1 MNRIVECVPN
11 FSEGRDAAKV
21 EQLAAAIA
29 AVPDVVLLDR
39 ELDANHHR
47 SVITFAGEPEAV
59 VEAAVRAA
67 AMAVELIDLNHH
79 LGEHPRIGALDVL
92 PFVPLQNVTMED
104 CIELAHQAGER
115 LARELHIPVYL
126 YERAATR
133 PSRVNLA
140 DVRRGEFEGLREEI
154 ETDANRQPDYGE
166 PLLHPTA
173 GATAVGARAPLIAYN
188 INLGTADVNLA
199 RKIAQ
204 AVRGS
209 SGGLQFVKALPIEL
223 KDRGQ
228 VQVALN
234 MVNYEATPLFRAFE
248 MVQRE
253 ADRYGVP
260 VVGSEIVGLVPQA
273 ALDACADF
281 YLRIE
286 NFRTGLILENRLQ
299 EALAERARQTPA
311 RPAALHVLPTPD
323 ETQPVALTNVADEFF
338 DESADAEWLG
348 TFLDDVAAGTFAPGG
363 GSVNAYAGALAA
375 ALGSLVCNL
384 TLGKKKYEDV
394 EQETR
399 EILEQLEQLDADL
412 RAAVAE
418 DADSQERM
426 VEVMQLPRITEA
438 ERLARTSALEQATR
452 GLIGLRMRVAES
464 AFDTLELLDELA
476 EVGNPIAFADLTTG
490 AQLALTALRS
500 TSYQVLSNLGAL
512 SDEEFTRLRRLELDD
527 LIARGQEVADGIE
540 ARFFQMYP
548 R

>member
-11 FSEGRDAAKV
+11 FSEGRDKAKV
-21 EQLAAAIA
+21 DQIVAAIVS
-29 AVPDVVLLDR
+29 VPDVVLLAH

-59 VEAAVRAA
+59 VEAALRATA
-67 AMAVELIDLNHH
+67 VAVELIDLNQHQ
-79 LGEHPRIGALDVL
+79 GEHPRIGALDVL

-115 LARELHIPVYL
+115 LARELQIPVYL

-133 PSRVNLA
+133 LARINLA

-154 ETDANRQPDYGE
+154 ETDSDRQPDYGE
-166 PLLHPTA
+166 PVIHPTA

-188 INLGTADVNLA
+188 INLETKDLNIA

-209 SGGLQFVKALPIEL
+209 SGGLQFVKALAIDL
-223 KDRGQ
+223 KDRGL
-228 VQVALN
+228 VQVSMNL
-234 MVNYEATPLFRAFE
+234 VNHEASPLFRAFE
-248 MVQRE
+248 LVRRE
-253 ADRYGVP
+253 AERYGVP

-273 ALDACADF
+273 ALNACADF
-281 YLRIE
+281 YLRCE
-286 NFRTGLILENRLQ
+286 NFHESTILEKRLQ
-299 EALAERARQTPA
+299 EALAEYERQTQPQPA
-311 RPAALHVLPTPD
+311 KLHLLPTLS
-323 ETQPVALTNVADEFF
+323 ETQPLALTSVANEFF
-338 DESADAEWLG
+338 EESADAEWLG
-348 TFLDDVAAGTFAPGG
+348 PFLEDVAAGTLAPGG
-363 GSVNAYAGALAA
+363 GSVVAYVGTLAT
-375 ALGSLVCNL
+375 ALGLMVCNL

-394 EQETR
+394 EHETR
-399 EILEQLEQLDADL
+399 EILDQLEQIGADL

-418 DADSQERM
+418 DADGQERM
-426 VEVMQLPRITEA
+426 VEAMQLPRTSEA
-438 ERLARTSALEQATR
+438 DRLARMSAIEQATR
-452 GLIGLRMRVAES
+452 SLIGLRMRVAEN

-476 EVGNPIAFADLTTG
+476 EVGNPIVFADLATG
-490 AQLALTALRS
+490 TQLALTALRS
-500 TSYQVLSNLGAL
+500 NAYQVLSNLGAI

-527 LIARGQEVADGIE
+527 LIARGQELAAGIE

>member
-67 AMAVELIDLNHH
+67 ALAVELIDLNHH
-79 LGEHPRIGALDVL
+79 QGEHPRIGALDVV

-188 INLGTADVNLA
+188 INLGTADVNIA

-228 VQVALN
+228 VQVSLN
-234 MVNYEATPLFRAFE
+234 LINYEATPLFRAFE
-248 MVQRE
+248 MVRRE
-253 ADRYGVP
+253 AERYGVP

-286 NFRTGLILENRLQ
+286 NFRAGLILENRLQ
-299 EALAERARQTPA
+299 EALAEHARQTPA
-311 RPAALHVLPTPD
+311 RPAALHMLPTPS
-323 ETQPVALTNVADEFF
+323 EEQHLPLTSVADEFF
-338 DESADAEWLG
+338 DESTDAEWLG

-375 ALGSLVCNL
+375 ALGSMVCNL

-399 EILEQLEQLDADL
+399 EILAQLEQLDADL

-452 GLIGLRMRVAES
+452 GLIGLRMRVAGS

-512 SDEEFTRLRRLELDD
+512 SDEEFTRLRRAELDD
-527 LIARGQEVADGIE
+527 LIARGQETADGIE

>member
-21 EQLAAAIA
+21 EQLVAAIA
-29 AVPDVVLLDR
+29 AVPDVVLLAH

-67 AMAVELIDLNHH
+67 AVAVELIDLNHH
-79 LGEHPRIGALDVL
+79 QGEHPRIGALDVL

-133 PSRVNLA
+133 ASRVNLA

-154 ETDANRQPDYGE
+154 ETEPNREPDYGE
-166 PLLHPTA
+166 PVLHPTA

-188 INLGTADVNLA
+188 VNLGTADLNVA

-209 SGGLQFVKALPIEL
+209 SGGLQFVKALPIDL

-228 VQVALN
+228 VQVSMNL
-234 MVNYEATPLFRAFE
+234 VNYEATPLFRAFE
-248 MVQRE
+248 LVRRE
-253 ADRYGVP
+253 AERYGVP
-260 VVGSEIVGLVPQA
+260 IVGSEIVGLVPQT
-273 ALDACADF
+273 ALNACADF
-281 YLRIE
+281 YLRVE
-286 NFRTGLILENRLQ
+286 NFREGLILEKRLQ
-299 EALAERARQTPA
+299 EALAERANRMPV
-311 RPAALHVLPTPD
+311 RPGTLHLMP
-323 ETQPVALTNVADEFF
+323 PVVAKPVELSSVADEFF
-338 DESADAEWLG
+338 DESAEAEWLG
-348 TFLDDVAAGTFAPGG
+348 TFLEDVAAGTLAPGG
-363 GSVNAYAGALAA
+363 GSVTAYTGALAA
-375 ALGSLVCNL
+375 ALGQMVCNL
-384 TLGKKKYEDV
+384 TLGKKKYEEV

-399 EILEQLEQLDADL
+399 EILEQLEQIGADL
-412 RAAVAE
+412 RVAVAE

-426 VEVMQLPRITEA
+426 VEAMQLPRGTEA
-438 ERLARTSALEQATR
+438 ERLARTSAIEQATR

-500 TSYQVLSNLGAL
+500 TSYQVLSNLGAI
-512 SDEEFTRLRRLELDD
+512 SDEDFTRQRRAELDD
-527 LIARGQEVADGIE
+527 LLARGQEVADGIE
-540 ARFFQMYP
+540 TQFFQMYP

>member
-11 FSEGRDAAKV
+11 FSEGRDVAKV
-21 EQLAAAIA
+21 EQLVAAIA
-29 AVPDVVLLDR
+29 AVPDVVLLAH

-67 AMAVELIDLNHH
+67 AVAVELIDLNHH

-126 YERAATR
+126 YEHAATR
-133 PSRVNLA
+133 ASRVNLA

-154 ETDANRQPDYGE
+154 ETEPQRDPDYGG
-166 PLLHPTA
+166 PVIHPTA

-188 INLGTADVNLA
+188 INLGTAEIEIA
-199 RKIAQ
+199 RKIVQ

-209 SGGLQFVKALPIEL
+209 SGGLQFVKALPIDL
-223 KDRGQ
+223 KDRRQ
-228 VQVALN
+228 VQVSMNL
-234 MVNYEATPLFRAFE
+234 VNYEATPLFRAFE
-248 MVQRE
+248 LVRRE
-253 ADRYGVP
+253 AERYGVS

-273 ALDACADF
+273 ALNACADF
-281 YLRIE
+281 YLRCE
-286 NFRTGLILENRLQ
+286 NFREELILEKRLQ
-299 EALAERARQTPA
+299 EALADHARRTPA
-311 RPAALHVLPTPD
+311 RPGTLHLMPPV
-323 ETQPVALTNVADEFF
+323 EAQPVELTSVADEFF
-338 DESADAEWLG
+338 DESAEAEWLG
-348 TFLDDVAAGTFAPGG
+348 TFLDDVMAGTLAPGG
-363 GSVNAYAGALAA
+363 GSVTAYAGALAA
-375 ALGSLVCNL
+375 ALGAMVCNL

-394 EQETR
+394 EHETR
-399 EILEQLEQLDADL
+399 EILAQLEQVSADL

-426 VEVMQLPRITEA
+426 VEAMQLPRSTEA
-438 ERLARTSALEQATR
+438 ERLARNSAIEQATR

-500 TSYQVLSNLGAL
+500 TSYQVLSNLGAI
-512 SDEEFTRLRRLELDD
+512 SDEEFTRQRRAELDD

-540 ARFFQMYP
+540 TQFFQMYP